1 MDLTLYLKVKTYKEL
16 TSWLALYNKILS
28 EEIAEL
34 VPYAV
39 KEGWVSKRH
48 EAGKK
53 CRDRISELTQELKLK
68 DNKNNTK
75 FS

>member
-1 MDLTLYLKVKTYKEL
+1 MALETWDKLHTYEKL
-16 TSWLALYNKILS
+16 VSWLALYNKILQ
-28 EEIAEL
+28 EEVAEL

-39 KEGWVSKRH
+39 KQGWVSKRH

-53 CRDRISELTQELKLK
+53 CRDKIIELTRALEEK
-68 DNKNNTK
+68 KNNTK